1 MKDDDDDDDNDET
14 EYFWTVEEPIL
25 EASDVH
31 IPIRAHAWDPDAPHS
46 KKSNFGQERVTL
58 GKIQRFPWSPLS
70 TLKAKNRKVDR
81 SSV

>member
-31 IPIRAHAWDPDAPHS
+31 IPVRAHAWDPEAPHS
-46 KKSNFGQERVTL
+46 L
-58 GKIQRFPWSPLS
+58 LLS
-70 TLKAKNRKVDR
+70 IAHVPENSLSRNH
-81 SSV
+81 

>member
-31 IPIRAHAWDPDAPHS
+31 IPIRAPHS
-46 KKSNFGQERVTL
+46 KKSNFGQDSEV
-58 GKIQRFPWSPLS
+58 PLIPTFDIKS
-70 TLKAKNRKVDR
+70 KK
-81 SSV
+81 